1 VPVFLR
7 WLLVDVLVIRFLRR
21 RRRRRYADRSYPVQ
35 MEQYARSGG
44 RVYSPPA
51 GNYRYVRRR
60 RFSCCA
66 GCLVLIAVM
75 TLGIVLLGVLAHLA

>member
-1 VPVFLR
+1 
-7 WLLVDVLVIRFLRR
+7 
-21 RRRRRYADRSYPVQ
+21 

-44 RVYSPPA
+44 RVYGPPA

>member
-1 VPVFLR
+1 
-7 WLLVDVLVIRFLRR
+7 
-21 RRRRRYADRSYPVQ
+21 
-35 MEQYARSGG
+35 
-44 RVYSPPA
+44 VYGPPP

-66 GCLVLIAVM
+66 GCLVLIAAM